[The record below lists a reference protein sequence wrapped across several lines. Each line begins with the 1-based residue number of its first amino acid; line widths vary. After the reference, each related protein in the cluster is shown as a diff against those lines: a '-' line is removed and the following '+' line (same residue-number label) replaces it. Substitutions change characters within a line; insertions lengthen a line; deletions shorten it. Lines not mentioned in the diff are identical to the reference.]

1 MVWSNYGRDHGVR
14 YWSYTS
20 PINIR
25 RLVGEAYKITYSRPR
40 NMTHRAANPVPKFV
54 LSKLFSWP
62 ILRAAKQL
70 EEFVLI
76 SDASEKVDE
85 MNKVAT
91 EITNTTIQHITD
103 LSQITLETT
112 NHTMQQ
118 INDTINRITDN
129 VVTQTND
136 TLDEINEWF
145 KEK

>member
-1 MVWSNYGRDHGVR
+1 
-14 YWSYTS
+14 
-20 PINIR
+20 
-25 RLVGEAYKITYSRPR
+25 
-40 NMTHRAANPVPKFV
+40 MTQRASNPVLKFV
-54 LSKLFSWP
+54 LSKLFSWS
-62 ILRAAKQL
+62 ISLAAKQL

-76 SDASEKVDE
+76 SDASEKVGE
-85 MNKVAT
+85 INKVAT
-91 EITNTTIQHITD
+91 GITNTTIQHITV